1 LILVDTSVWIDFFNG
16 CQSKEEQILKS
27 LLKAEE
33 DICLAGINVMEILQ
47 GIKQKE
53 SFLKTERYL
62 REFPIF
68 APDLEVYVLASLIF
82 NACQKKGHTV
92 SSTDCLIAADAIE
105 NDLVLLHKDKD
116 FEYIQACTDLQIF
129 PI

>member
-1 LILVDTSVWIDFFNG
+1 MILVDTSVWIDFFNG
-16 CQSKEEQILKS
+16 YQSKEEQILKS

-53 SFLKTERYL
+53 SFLRTGRYL
-62 REFPIF
+62 KEFPVF
-68 APDLEVYVLASLIF
+68 VPDLEMHILASLIF

-92 SSTDCLIAADAIE
+92 SSTDCLIAAVTIE